1 MSRDR
6 IAWLA
11 REIAGVLVMTA
22 ALLPPVGCTGF
33 HRRKRMTRRESAAIA
48 GLSFLACAAIA
59 CVVIAQGLLLRYG
72 PTIRAFLLDQS
83 PGIGVGMV
91 IMAAC
96 SILAGL
102 CLMGGSK

>member
-1 MSRDR
+1 MNR
-6 IAWLA
+6 
-11 REIAGVLVMTA
+11 
-22 ALLPPVGCTGF
+22 
-33 HRRKRMTRRESAAIA
+33 HESAAIA
-48 GLSFLACAAIA
+48 GLSFLALAAIA
-59 CVVIAQGLLLRYG
+59 CVAIAQGLLLRYG

-102 CLMGGSK
+102 CMMRGSK